1 MSLKEYQDDIR
12 NFLIIIM
19 IVIIIIIILLKKRHS
34 LTGVKLIALYKELD
48 KTRIYIHFNKQI
60 LKYSILH
67 VAFDFFFLTPENS
80 TIQKLPIIIIITP
93 KSKTLNRVGDA
104 LALTGAAHLRSVGNE
119 SKQSR
124 EAETVCLIV
133 SDSGCVST

>member
-19 IVIIIIIILLKKRHS
+19 IVIIILLKKRHS

-80 TIQKLPIIIIITP
+80 TIQKLPIIITP
-93 KSKTLNRVGDA
+93 KSKTLSRVHLKRMDDA

>member
-19 IVIIIIIILLKKRHS
+19 IVIIIILLKKRHS

-67 VAFDFFFLTPENS
+67 VAFDFFFSLTPENS
-80 TIQKLPIIIIITP
+80 TIQKLPIIITP